1 MSDPGSVT
9 SVPALLR
16 TLQPLGG
23 QVEHLRDQA
32 RAGSPGRTA
41 GVIDAGVGELLGTGS
56 SLAALGALSPAEEVV
71 VEITERF
78 LFDAHG
84 IDDALMSRLGEHYTP
99 AEQVAL
105 LFHLALTDGFTRF
118 ATTFALAPEDPS

>member
-1 MSDPGSVT
+1 MSDRGSIT

-16 TLQPLGG
+16 TVQPLGD
-23 QVEHLRDQA
+23 QVAHLRDQA
-32 RAGSPGRTA
+32 RVGSPGRTA
-41 GVIDAGVGELLGTGS
+41 DVIDARVGELLGTGA
-56 SLAALGALSPAEEVV
+56 SLAALGALSPAEEIV
-71 VEITERF
+71 VEVAEQF

-84 IDDALMSRLGEHYTP
+84 IDDLLMARLGEHYTP

-118 ATTFALAPEDPS
+118 AATFALAPEDPS